1 MTSPAFTPLR
11 RGQLSVSAAAVAW
24 GVGGAAAA
32 ELFRTSGLGPM
43 AVSFW
48 RFAIAAVI
56 LTAPRLLGQAP
67 RRPAGSTC
75 GPASVLMGVALA
87 VYQTAYFG
95 AVQEAGLALGT
106 LVTLGMSPLL
116 VSVGAHLLLGE
127 RLSRRGTAAIGLA
140 LIGLVILVAHPVA
153 GPHPFAGVLLALVSA
168 IGYSAVTL
176 WARRSGATSASPATW
191 GTGALCLLP
200 FALLEGAW
208 PGAENAVES
217 VTWLLFLGVV
227 PTLLAYRWYFNG
239 LVTVP
244 STTAAVLVLLE
255 PATAALLAVAL
266 GERISVSLVV
276 GSVLLLSAVAVL
288 ARDRS

>member
-1 MTSPAFTPLR
+1 MTSPALTPLR

-24 GVGGAAAA
+24 GIGGAAAA
-32 ELFRTSGLGPM
+32 ELFRISGLGPM

-48 RFAIAAVI
+48 RFAIAAII
-56 LTAPRLLGQAP
+56 LTAPKLLDHGP
-67 RRPAGSTC
+67 LRPAGSARGLT
-75 GPASVLMGVALA
+75 SVLVGTALA

-106 LVTLGMSPLL
+106 LVALGTSTLL
-116 VSVGAHLLLGE
+116 VSVGAHLFLGE
-127 RLSRRGTAAIGLA
+127 RLSRRGTAATGLA
-140 LIGLVILVAHPVA
+140 LIGLVILVAHPVS
-153 GPHPFAGVLLALVSA
+153 GPHPFAGVLLALVSG

-176 WARRSGATSASPATW
+176 WARRSEATSASPATW
-191 GTGALCLLP
+191 GAGALCLLP
-200 FALLEGAW
+200 FALAEGVR
-208 PGAENAVES
+208 PHAENAVES

-227 PTLLAYRWYFNG
+227 PTLLAYRWYFKG

-266 GERISVSLVV
+266 GERISVSLAV